1 MSIVRRLKERV
12 NRSRR
17 TLTEAISENIFYI
30 GLFGDEH
37 FINEQERDR
46 FIELLQTVMSE
57 KSPGIGFQLG
67 ERKSRTLSKS
77 RLPIRRDYLHQR
89 SLEDVWTKVEEK
101 GSIKPILFRRVIH
114 KKYILEAFFK
124 ATSKMSLG
132 EIIAYCHINDLN
144 ICLKTYLEN
153 IESFKQRGVSASD
166 LIYNDLLTNIY
177 VNAND
182 LPYIYESF
190 YKNGLEALLSPV
202 IINYEEIDEARNE
215 LKDLYRKNKISKREY
230 VDFINANPSKNA
242 LQEEPHLIYNFSL
255 TAERSFSF
263 EEINRMLQ
271 NLSCKMWRREHED
284 RLSHHH
290 LSAIHLDNG
299 RLDGRQIKTISEL
312 VKVYR
317 TTGEPKEVKD
327 LCLFFKKTFPFDN
340 TLVSK
345 ENNKRI
351 PMLSLDGQ
359 VRLKPGPDRTFIL
372 SDSKLYPDTNYYHD
386 VDIEYLNLLFD
397 ERISSIEDNV
407 LVSLLLSNE
416 KSEDIFNH
424 LMSFG
429 GLTKSNLEI
438 IKIFK
443 GFNRTQKETLE
454 NKIKLE
460 NIFR

>member
-89 SLEDVWTKVEEK
+89 SLENVWTKVEEK
-101 GSIKPILFRRVIH
+101 GSIKPILFHRVIH
-114 KKYILEAFFK
+114 KEYILKAFFK
-124 ATSKMSLG
+124 TTKRMSLG
-132 EIIAYCHINDLN
+132 EIIAFCHINDLN
-144 ICLKTYLEN
+144 ICLKKYLEN
-153 IESFKQRGVSASD
+153 IELFKERGVSASD
-166 LIYNDLLTNIY
+166 LIYNDLLTNVY
-177 VNAND
+177 VRADD
-182 LPYIYESF
+182 LPYIYKSF
-190 YKNGLEALLSPV
+190 HHNGLKTLLSPLIV
-202 IINYEEIDEARNE
+202 NYEEIDEARSK
-215 LKDLYRKNKISKREY
+215 LKNLYQERKISKREY
-230 VDFINANPSKNA
+230 VDFINANPSRETVR
-242 LQEEPHLIYNFSL
+242 EEPHLIYNFSL

-263 EEINRMLQ
+263 EEINRLLQ
-271 NLSCKMWRREHED
+271 NLSCKMWKRNHEKQY
-284 RLSHHH
+284 SHHH

-299 RLDGRQIKTISEL
+299 RLDGNQIKTISEL
-312 VKVYR
+312 ARGYR
-317 TTGEPKEVKD
+317 ETGEPKEVKD
-327 LCLFFKKTFPFDN
+327 LRLFFKKTFPFDN

-345 ENNKRI
+345 ETIKRTPI
-351 PMLSLDGQ
+351 LSLDSQ
-359 VRLKPGPDRTFIL
+359 LRLKPGPDRTFIL

-386 VDIEYLNLLFD
+386 VHIEYLDLLFD
-397 ERISSIEDNV
+397 ESIGSIENNV
-407 LVSLLLSNE
+407 LVSLLLSSRRNE
-416 KSEDIFNH
+416 EMFDQ
-424 LMSFG
+424 LMAFR
-429 GLTKSNLEI
+429 GLTESNLEI

-443 GFNRTQKETLE
+443 GFDETQKEALE

-460 NIFR
+460 NIFG